1 MHDPQDTP
9 HARRRVP
16 RKIPPEPYLAA
27 CSFSDSRGI
36 MSQAGSRRPNRRPQT
51 SAGTK
56 PGPSPDAWR
65 RQGRP
70 SSCEVP
76 GGDGPSARRV
86 KGPPSA
92 SMGSRFLRWPRCILG
107 LVVGNIAPGKELR
120 CGARNRRLCLPRDK
134 AKLQF
139 LSNGLTTCTVAKISY
154 IPSTALRFSR
164 IPPAYPPHPSSP
176 FSRLEPSGET
186 WVPPRLN

>member
-1 MHDPQDTP
+1 MVLSNRLHVLQETCE
-9 HARRRVP
+9 HSTARPLVRPSGYAP
-16 RKIPPEPYLAA
+16 RKTACPAENPAGEPYLAA

-65 RQGRP
+65 RQGPP

-120 CGARNRRLCLPRDK
+120 CGA
-134 AKLQF
+134 
-139 LSNGLTTCTVAKISY
+139 
-154 IPSTALRFSR
+154 
-164 IPPAYPPHPSSP
+164 
-176 FSRLEPSGET
+176 
-186 WVPPRLN
+186 